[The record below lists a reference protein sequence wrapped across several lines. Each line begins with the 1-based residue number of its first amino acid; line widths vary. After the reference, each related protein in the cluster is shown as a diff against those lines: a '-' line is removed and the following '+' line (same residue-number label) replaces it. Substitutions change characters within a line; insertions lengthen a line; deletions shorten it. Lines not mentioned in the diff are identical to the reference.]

1 MHLTPKETVEEVT
14 WPSWKIWVSSC
25 SDSTFCTP
33 PIPPQPCAFWWI
45 LRVPSHSVLQSIKE
59 VRGYREMRCV
69 GGSCLSVCGLQDHAI
84 VTPQPCCFH
93 MWGLQRLYVPIPDVG
108 EVTIQTERKRAV
120 WSSHLFIIHYWAW
133 SRSLRGGVPG
143 WRRVSSRRW
152 FVWVSERNEL
162 FEHFQGN
169 DVRQKLRD
177 RLGDLCELWL
187 RLGQP
192 LEAFSPGQPSIWRP
206 QGFYCQQML

>member
-1 MHLTPKETVEEVT
+1 
-14 WPSWKIWVSSC
+14 
-25 SDSTFCTP
+25 
-33 PIPPQPCAFWWI
+33 
-45 LRVPSHSVLQSIKE
+45 
-59 VRGYREMRCV
+59 MRCV

-192 LEAFSPGQPSIWRP
+192 LEAFSPGQPSVWRP
-206 QGFYCQQML
+206 QGSTASKCCRSHGWRHRLMLLSTFSMLQWLLSLKSVQVLFFL